1 MVFRFRECLSDTL
14 FPTSESEEEEDD
26 VDFAESMFRAFKKG
40 LYMVYLGVWAC
51 AIMYTIYN
59 VSQSLG
65 KYLEKPVRTQIT
77 TYRSENGSM
86 PFPTISICNLNKVNK
101 SYMDQHENLAH
112 VWSVVSN
119 PWGYPLANW
128 SEKPFEL
135 YKNLTYHD
143 IYQYS
148 SSWEQTAVACNH
160 AGVRYCDTLHFSR
173 ENIVSQDFG
182 PTGKCFRFN
191 PNGVIRSKAGDYG
204 SIYLRLNVN
213 RREYLVLDEVLFTV
227 AIHHHTQYSV
237 TRNTGIQISPGFK
250 YKIGVRAVEREELD
264 LSRGGKCDASRKTN
278 SYGAY
283 DLESCHMECR
293 DKILEKRCGC
303 VLWLPPHN
311 IHGYRRCTLQETY
324 ECGFKAYYEFV
335 VDESDV
341 DHVRNGQDCD
351 CPVPCKNTIYSL
363 QTTTTALSKEWA
375 QRKANSEGKTF
386 NYTATDFLENNVI
399 IEVFFADMYVD
410 KVAQIPAYDFWNFL
424 ADVGGMMGLL
434 LGASVFTLL
443 EAATKISKK
452 VYQHSRKKD

>member
-1 MVFRFRECLSDTL
+1 
-14 FPTSESEEEEDD
+14 
-26 VDFAESMFRAFKKG
+26 
-40 LYMVYLGVWAC
+40 
-51 AIMYTIYN
+51 
-59 VSQSLG
+59 
-65 KYLEKPVRTQIT
+65 
-77 TYRSENGSM
+77 M

-101 SYMDQHENLAH
+101 SYMEEHEDLAE
-112 VWSVVSN
+112 VWKVVSS
-119 PWGYPLANW
+119 PWAHPAVDW
-128 SEKPFEL
+128 SQEPYNTYKEL
-135 YKNLTYHD
+135 TNYD
-143 IYQYS
+143 IYQFS
-148 SSWEQTAVACNH
+148 STWEQTAVACNH
-160 AGVRYCDTLHFSR
+160 AGVRYCEDLHFSKDH
-173 ENIVSQDFG
+173 IVLQEFG

-191 PNGVIRSKAGDYG
+191 PKGVIRSKAGDYG

-264 LSRGGKCDASRKTN
+264 VSRGGKCDVNRKTN

-293 DKILEKRCGC
+293 DKILEKECGC

-311 IHGYRRCTLQETY
+311 IHGYRRCNLQETY
-324 ECGFKAYYEFV
+324 TCGFAAYYKFV
-335 VDESDV
+335 LKESDV
-341 DHVRNGQDCD
+341 DHKPEKEEECS

-375 QRKANSEGKTF
+375 IRKAQKEGLNF
-386 NYTATDFLENNVI
+386 NYTATDYLENNVI

-410 KVAQIPAYDFWNFL
+410 KIAQIPAYDFWNLL

-443 EAATKISKK
+443 EVLSKISKK
-452 VYQHSRKKD
+452 IYQHSRKKD